1 MVSSPLPWAELG
13 RRTWREF
20 LDDDVLGIAAQ
31 LAYYFFL
38 ALFPAI
44 LFVLAIAS
52 YFPLANLT
60 DEIGRTLGPFVS
72 PQVLEIIQEQMRRLA
87 DGQSGGILTFGVAGA
102 LWSSSA
108 ALVSVVSALNRAY
121 DIEEARPWWKVRLIA
136 IGLTLGLAVFVVT
149 AFLLVLFGP
158 TLAAWLGNTTG
169 LGKPFEWTWNVIQ
182 WPLAFGLITLA
193 IGLVY
198 YFGPDADQDW
208 AWITPGA
215 VAATVLWLIV
225 SLLFKL
231 YVVNFTDYEA
241 SYGAIGG
248 VIVLLLWFY
257 VSSIALLTGAE
268 LNSEIEHASPYGKA
282 PGQKNAQGKRM
293 LGARARRVYEER
305 SSQRVLPPAPE
316 PAAPPAAP
324 RGKRGLG
331 IAVAAALLFLR
342 RRNTRDT

>member
-87 DGQSGGILTFGVAGA
+87 NGQSGGILTFGVAGA

-121 DIEEARPWWKVRLIA
+121 DIEE
-136 IGLTLGLAVFVVT
+136 
-149 AFLLVLFGP
+149 
-158 TLAAWLGNTTG
+158 
-169 LGKPFEWTWNVIQ
+169 
-182 WPLAFGLITLA
+182 
-193 IGLVY
+193 
-198 YFGPDADQDW
+198 
-208 AWITPGA
+208 
-215 VAATVLWLIV
+215 
-225 SLLFKL
+225 
-231 YVVNFTDYEA
+231 
-241 SYGAIGG
+241 
-248 VIVLLLWFY
+248 
-257 VSSIALLTGAE
+257 
-268 LNSEIEHASPYGKA
+268 
-282 PGQKNAQGKRM
+282 
-293 LGARARRVYEER
+293 
-305 SSQRVLPPAPE
+305 
-316 PAAPPAAP
+316 
-324 RGKRGLG
+324 
-331 IAVAAALLFLR
+331 
-342 RRNTRDT
+342 